1 MSFQFVLFKKVLQY
15 LGKNKINFIPNDS
28 KALLSM
34 KKVLLLLL
42 LAGNVFADDTVY
54 PDIEYDIPKSKWE
67 KAPKFYSSGK
77 CKDPM
82 NLMELCK
89 SKKLLEVE
97 AKQKLF
103 YETHKK
109 CSKWKYVKL
118 NESCDNKPSSADK
131 KWKKTNH

>member
-1 MSFQFVLFKKVLQY
+1 
-15 LGKNKINFIPNDS
+15 
-28 KALLSM
+28 M

-42 LAGNVFADDTVY
+42 LTVNVFADDTVY

-82 NLMELCK
+82 NLIELCK

-109 CSKWKYVKL
+109 CSYLRYVKV
-118 NESCDNKPSSADK
+118 NESCDVKPVKVTK